1 MPRMLS
7 ATASSRT
14 DELIELRMQA
24 GYYRAQHARAVARES
39 RLRRELQASRT
50 TARERE
56 ATIREREATVRKLEA
71 AIRERDGI
79 VARRDAQIE
88 ALKARIVWL
97 EKKLFGRSTET
108 ARTRPADASSGK
120 ASAADASV
128 ASGVVE
134 DGEAPGKTRRRRG
147 QQPGAPGHG
156 RRQRVELPT
165 ETCTHELAGG
175 APFCP
180 RCGKPYRAFGTE
192 DSEEIEYEVRVYRR
206 VHRRSRCVRTCDCE
220 HAPGV
225 ITAPVPAKLIPK
237 GMFAVSFWVH
247 TLLEK
252 YLFQRPLNRVL
263 ATLELESL
271 FVSQGT
277 ITDGLRRIG
286 ELLRPVYCRILER
299 ARGAS
304 RWKMDETRW
313 SVFVEVEGKTGHR
326 WWLWVV
332 ITDDAVVYLLEPT
345 RSREVPRNFLGDD
358 PEGVLLVDRYVVY
371 QHLGPRL
378 LVAFCWSH
386 IRRDFVDAGEQYEY
400 LERWARG
407 WVERINKLF
416 ELNDERVAVRG
427 DPPAGGDPRAFAG
440 KDAAV
445 REAVAAIEEACDR
458 ELARRNLRRAA
469 RKVLKRLKK
478 HWAGSTL
485 FVDHPEVPMDNNES
499 ERMLRDPAMGRKNYF
514 GCGSLWSGELTSSC
528 FSIFQTLLKCDIDP
542 KKWLSAYFD
551 SCARA
556 GGKPPDDVD
565 AFLPWNMT
573 DERKTEW
580 RYPSRPPR
588 TPPQSDTA
596 AVSSPPGT
604 SSAYAS

>member
-7 ATASSRT
+7 TTASSHT

-24 GYYRAQHARAVARES
+24 GYYRAQHARAVARET

-50 TARERE
+50 TARERK
-56 ATIREREATVRKLEA
+56 ATIREREATVRTLEA
-71 AIRERDGI
+71 AIRQRDGI
-79 VARRDAQIE
+79 VARRDARIE

-108 ARTRPADASSGK
+108 ARTRPAGASSGK

-128 ASGVVE
+128 ASGAVE
-134 DGEAPGKTRRRRG
+134 DGEAPGNTRRRRG

-156 RRQRVELPT
+156 RRPRVELPT
-165 ETCTHELAGG
+165 ETCTHELACGT
-175 APFCP
+175 PSCP

-192 DSEEIEYEVRVYRR
+192 DSEEVEYEVRVYRR
-206 VHRRSRCVRTCDCE
+206 VHRRARYVQTCDCE
-220 HAPGV
+220 HALGV

-345 RSREVPRNFLGDD
+345 RSGEVPRNFLGDD
-358 PEGVLLVDRYVVY
+358 PEGTLLVDRYVVY

-386 IRRDFVDAGEQYEY
+386 IRRDFVEAGEQYEY
-400 LERWARG
+400 LERWARE
-407 WVERINKLF
+407 WVERINRLF
-416 ELNDERVAVRG
+416 DLNDERVAVRG
-427 DPPAGGDPRAFAG
+427 DPQAFAG

-445 REAVAAIEEACDR
+445 REAVAAIEEARDR
-458 ELARRNLRRAA
+458 ELARSNLHRAA
-469 RKVLKRLKK
+469 RKILKSLTK
-478 HWAGSTL
+478 HWPGATL
-485 FVDHPEVPMDNNES
+485 FVDHPEIPMDNNES

-556 GGKPPDDVD
+556 GGKPPDDID

-573 DERKTEW
+573 DERKAEW

-588 TPPQSDTA
+588 APPQSGTA
-596 AVSSPPGT
+596 VVSFPPST